1 MMGNSQG
8 LLWKIF
14 NGVMFLSTLEIEVW
28 TSWHDAFYLAGIL
41 SLILFRLDGWFL
53 IFASGTRLLFQKL
66 FGMCHVSKQCFDHI

>member
-1 MMGNSQG
+1 MIGHSQG

-41 SLILFRLDGWFL
+41 SLTLFRLNG
-53 IFASGTRLLFQKL
+53 
-66 FGMCHVSKQCFDHI
+66 